1 MSQKET
7 IYNLKQILEEL
18 KASEGLPENLSTEA
32 QLWDEIL
39 KKETFLM
46 PEQLF
51 PLIKEIYGKYFLR
64 IVYSHCFRPLIPYH
78 LYSDFC
84 IPGAYTYKNA

>member
-51 PLIKEIYGKYFLR
+51 PLIKEIYGKSYQIGR
-64 IVYSHCFRPLIPYH
+64 AHV
-78 LYSDFC
+78 
-84 IPGAYTYKNA
+84 

>member
-39 KKETFLM
+39 KK
-46 PEQLF
+46 
-51 PLIKEIYGKYFLR
+51 
-64 IVYSHCFRPLIPYH
+64 
-78 LYSDFC
+78 
-84 IPGAYTYKNA
+84 